1 MFLQS
6 SSINELNQLSIIEVI
21 ERIIKLNESIC
32 GFWLS
37 AQGWAP
43 IEAAELLSRSRL
55 DWQVSLTYYLRN
67 WITFKYEANDY
78 ASLILAWVNLG
89 SLVEGTIKLAL
100 SVFYNDYMN
109 DKDKV
114 IIRKK
119 VQNPDELA
127 LDKLRPFCNGRLWK
141 ESSDW
146 DTWILH
152 IQQRRNA
159 IHAYKDRELGSFD
172 EFYQDLKIYLKFL
185 RYINGRLPYPD
196 TILEPCEV

>member
-1 MFLQS
+1 MNS
-6 SSINELNQLSIIEVI
+6 VDKLSISEVV
-21 ERIIKLNESIC
+21 ERIIKLNEGLC
-32 GFWLS
+32 GFWAS

-43 IEAAELLSRSRL
+43 IKAAELLSRSRI

-67 WITFKYEANDY
+67 WITCKYEVDDY
-78 ASLILAWVNLG
+78 ASLILAWTNLG

-109 DKDKV
+109 DEDKV
-114 IIRKK
+114 INRGKI
-119 VQNPDELA
+119 QDPDGLM
-127 LDKLRPFCNGRLWK
+127 LNRLRSFCKGKLWK

-146 DTWILH
+146 DAWILH

-159 IHAYKDRELGSFD
+159 IHAFKDREIGSFD
-172 EFYQDLKIYLKFL
+172 EFYQDLKMYLKFL

-196 TILEPCEV
+196 TIFEPSEV

>member
-1 MFLQS
+1 MFLNTRL
-6 SSINELNQLSIIEVI
+6 INDVNEISNSEVV
-21 ERIIKLNESIC
+21 ERIIKLNEGLC
-32 GFWLS
+32 DFWVS

-67 WITFKYEANDY
+67 WIMCKYKDSDY

-89 SLVEGTIKLAL
+89 SIVEGTVRLAL
-100 SVFYNDYMN
+100 SVFYNDYMT
-109 DKDKV
+109 DEGKV
-114 IIRKK
+114 IIKGK
-119 VQNPDELA
+119 IQDPDELRF
-127 LDKLRPFCNGRLWK
+127 DRLRSFCNGKLWEK
-141 ESSDW
+141 SSNW

-172 EFYQDLKIYLKFL
+172 EFYQDLRMYLMFL
-185 RYINGRLPYPD
+185 RHINGRLPYPD
-196 TILEPCEV
+196 TIFEPREV